1 MGKVT
6 LALVQMSPTL
16 NQIERN
22 LAAMARTVEQTS
34 AAQKIDLFVFPELC
48 TTGYECGVRFGELA
62 DRLDGRTVETVAE
75 LATRWDTCIAFG
87 MAERQKLEIVI
98 YSTGVLVDA
107 QGEVALVQQEVHL
120 KAEQRLTFR
129 PGFKLAPGK
138 TRFGQ
143 VGLLVG
149 WDLAFPEV
157 ARALALDGAEL
168 LCVLGSWERPHAP
181 AWRSLV
187 FAGAY
192 ENAVH
197 VAACNRVGTE
207 PTYAFCGESM
217 VVGPTGAVQGRA
229 DGAEPAVV
237 VATVDLDEVRA
248 AQEDTQLL
256 PARQPRSYRQI
267 VKMY

>member
-1 MGKVT
+1 MRKVT
-6 LALVQMSPTL
+6 VALAQMAPVL
-16 NQIERN
+16 DQVDKN
-22 LAAMARTVEQTS
+22 LAAMARLVEQTS
-34 AAQKIDLFVFPELC
+34 ATQKVDLFVFPELC

-62 DRLDGRTVETVAE
+62 DRIDGRTVETVAE

-87 MAERQKLEIVI
+87 MAERQRMESVI
-98 YSTGVLVDA
+98 YSSGVLVDA
-107 QGEVALVQQEVHL
+107 QGEVALTQQEVHL
-120 KAEQRLTFR
+120 KAEQRLAFR
-129 PGFKLAPGK
+129 PGFKLSVGTA
-138 TRFGQ
+138 RFGQ

-149 WDLAFPEV
+149 WDLAFPEA

-168 LCVLGSWERPHAP
+168 LCILGSWERPFAH

-187 FAGAY
+187 FARAY

-217 VVGPTGAVQGRA
+217 LVGPTGAVHGRA
-229 DGAEPAVV
+229 DGAEPTVV
-237 VATVDLDEVRA
+237 TASIDLDEVRV

-256 PARQPRSYRQI
+256 QARQPRSYRQI